1 MTKAVVNLSRSF
13 DTVMSPSLFF
23 FFPPP
28 SVTISLGDIGS
39 KLSFDL
45 AVYFLG
51 EIRSKQQQKKNPDN
65 Q

>member
-23 FFPPP
+23 SPPP

-45 AVYFLG
+45 AVFVTLLLG
-51 EIRSKQQQKKNPDN
+51 GNKK
-65 Q
+65 